1 VKDGQLPR
9 KNVEEL
15 QRMEMGW
22 SNWERKLGATE
33 IEEEKSDETSKRR
46 VEVERVMS
54 SRPMRQRKATPGKD
68 GQLPRKNVEEL
79 QRRKKAG
86 PNWSKRRPPC

>member
-22 SNWERKLGATE
+22 SNWEWKLGATE
-33 IEEEKSDETSKRR
+33 IEEEKSDESSKRR

-68 GQLPRKNVEEL
+68 GQLPRKSVEEL
-79 QRRKKAG
+79 QRREKGWA
-86 PNWSKRRPPC
+86 